1 MRYTA
6 QDIFDSAIKKID
18 EQNESTGATVTADTK
33 PYLVRTVS
41 LLNGLIPEV
50 YPFSDTYTPSGEG
63 KRPVCPL
70 PTELTDELDLD
81 QFLCTAVLPWGLAAL
96 FVLDDDK
103 AKADFFWQRFEEMK
117 AEAKRT
123 LPAETSSIEDVYGG
137 IEHGEF
143 GAWL

>member
-1 MRYTA
+1 MKYTA
-6 QDIFDSAIKKID
+6 QDIFDSAIRKID

-50 YPFSDTYTPSGEG
+50 YPYSDTYAPSADG
-63 KRPVCPL
+63 KRPACAL
-70 PTELTDELDLD
+70 PEELTDELDLD
-81 QFLCTAVLPWGLAAL
+81 QFICVSVLPWGLAAL

-103 AKADFFWQRFEEMK
+103 AKADFFWQKYEEMK
-117 AEAKRT
+117 LEAKRS
-123 LPAETSSIEDVYGG
+123 LPGEVGDIENVYGG

-143 GAWL
+143 GSWG